1 MSLGLSTDLE
11 TREDMAAMVE
21 DMVAMVE
28 DMVVVV
34 AVAVEGEDPLWR
46 QGAIPDLVVED
57 SLLLDRVERGE
68 IISHL
73 TWNQEDKELSKS
85 RLSGPGFPWRNQGG
99 RVYYGS

>member
-1 MSLGLSTDLE
+1 MSLGLSTDLA
-11 TREDMAAMVE
+11 TREDMAATVE
-21 DMVAMVE
+21 DMVAMGVG
-28 DMVVVV
+28 V

-68 IISHL
+68 IISPL
-73 TWNQEDKELSKS
+73 AWNQEDKELSKS

>member
-1 MSLGLSTDLE
+1 MLCAISENAHKRLE
-11 TREDMAAMVE
+11 AV
-21 DMVAMVE
+21 VE

-34 AVAVEGEDPLWR
+34 AVVVEGEDPLWR

-57 SLLLDRVERGE
+57 LLLLDRVERGE
-68 IISHL
+68 IISPL
-73 TWNQEDKELSKS
+73 AWNQEDKELSKN

>member
-1 MSLGLSTDLE
+1 MSLGLSTDLA
-11 TREDMAAMVE
+11 TREDM
-21 DMVAMVE
+21 VA
-28 DMVVVV
+28 MVVVV

-46 QGAIPDLVVED
+46 QGAIPDLMVED

-68 IISHL
+68 IISPL
-73 TWNQEDKELSKS
+73 AWNQDNSPLARNQEDKELSKS

>member
-1 MSLGLSTDLE
+1 MSLGLSTDLA
-11 TREDMAAMVE
+11 TRE

-28 DMVVVV
+28 DMVAMVVVV

>member
-1 MSLGLSTDLE
+1 MSLGLSTDLA
-11 TREDMAAMVE
+11 TREDMAATVE
-21 DMVAMVE
+21 DMVA
-28 DMVVVV
+28 MVVVV

-68 IISHL
+68 IISPL
-73 TWNQEDKELSKS
+73 AWNQEDKELSKN

>member
-1 MSLGLSTDLE
+1 MSLGLSTDLA
-11 TREDMAAMVE
+11 TREDMAATVE
-21 DMVAMVE
+21 DMVA
-28 DMVVVV
+28 MVVVV

>member
-1 MSLGLSTDLE
+1 MSLGLSTDLA
-11 TREDMAAMVE
+11 TRE

-28 DMVVVV
+28 DMVAMVVVV

-57 SLLLDRVERGE
+57 LLLLDRVERGE
-68 IISHL
+68 IISPL
-73 TWNQEDKELSKS
+73 AWNQEDKELSKN

>member
-1 MSLGLSTDLE
+1 MSLGLSTDLA

-21 DMVAMVE
+21 DMVA
-28 DMVVVV
+28 MVVVV

-73 TWNQEDKELSKS
+73 TWNQEDKELSKN

>member
-1 MSLGLSTDLE
+1 MLCAISENAHKRLE
-11 TREDMAAMVE
+11 AV
-21 DMVAMVE
+21 VE

-57 SLLLDRVERGE
+57 LLLLDRVERGE
-68 IISHL
+68 IISPL
-73 TWNQEDKELSKS
+73 AWNQEDKELSKN